1 MAKCQGR
8 GGEEGEAKEGA
19 PSKKH
24 YFIIIDIMNSL
35 EKNLNFLLNYIA
47 QAYRYNLNIKRK

>member
-8 GGEEGEAKEGA
+8 GAEEGEAKEGA

-24 YFIIIDIMNSL
+24 FSNEFI
-35 EKNLNFLLNYIA
+35 
-47 QAYRYNLNIKRK
+47 RKES